1 MLEIINPNSSL
12 LNVKVYE
19 KDLNNIQIGQYLKAF
34 TNAKPDQKLEAQIS
48 SISNQVNEDGT
59 VDVYAKVTNANG
71 LKMTANMYFN
81 VELEINQLRT
91 NVLPQEAVVH
101 YEGKD
106 YVFEVLGKNQ
116 FKIIPV
122 IVGISSNNFVEIKSP
137 VNSGKIYVT
146 KGAYNLLN
154 TLKNSGEEELD
165 ILTKFPE

>member
-1 MLEIINPNSSL
+1 
-12 LNVKVYE
+12 
-19 KDLNNIQIGQYLKAF
+19 
-34 TNAKPDQKLEAQIS
+34 
-48 SISNQVNEDGT
+48 
-59 VDVYAKVTNANG
+59 
-71 LKMTANMYFN
+71 MYFN

-154 TLKNSGEEELD
+154 TLKNSGEEE
-165 ILTKFPE
+165 